1 MITNINVFLD
11 PHRCVVSIMT
21 TFNTLFTSSKLHCKN
36 QLPLNLP
43 SVPHHYFSVFVRI
56 VSNYGEMEVER
67 EMKQE
72 ILTPYDVVNC
82 KYSEK

>member
-1 MITNINVFLD
+1 MITNINGSLV
-11 PHRCVVSIMT
+11 PHMCVVSIMT

-43 SVPHHYFSVFVRI
+43 SVPHHYFRVFLMI

-67 EMKQE
+67 EMKQKN
-72 ILTPYDVVNC
+72 LTPSDVNC

>member
-1 MITNINVFLD
+1 MITNINGSLV
-11 PHRCVVSIMT
+11 PHMCVVSFMT
-21 TFNTLFTSSKLHCKN
+21 TSNTLFTSSQLHCKN

-43 SVPHHYFSVFVRI
+43 SVRHHYFSVFVRI

-67 EMKQE
+67 EMKQKN
-72 ILTPYDVVNC
+72 LTPSDVVNC